1 MDDIMTIFK
10 SLLKSFLH
18 NIGGSF
24 LGSILAGKGVIK
36 AADGIIRVSEGKK
49 QRVNFFHAV

>member
-24 LGSILAGKGVIK
+24 LKSILAGKGVIK
-36 AADGIIRVSEGKK
+36 PADGIIRVSEGKK
-49 QRVNFFHAV
+49 